1 MLKYN
6 KLTWSEGTN
15 QLTWLCSFLLR
26 PVLMHVSEYDRTLAG
41 SEYFMGWMT
50 LACFFCF
57 VNLLHMTIPVNTP
70 PLVS

>member
-6 KLTWSEGTN
+6 KLTCSEGTN

-26 PVLMHVSEYDRTLAG
+26 PGAYDRTLAG
-41 SEYFMGWMT
+41 SEYFMGC
-50 LACFFCF
+50 LFCF
-57 VNLLHMTIPVNTP
+57 VNLPRMTIPVNTP